1 MSKIRTW
8 FVSFYEDYISLNMKD
23 YPNLGFNIEIVKVL
37 LIAAVVLCTVFCVM
51 DFHKKT
57 AYLIIKQLMRHEAK
71 NPERA
76 KTLAE
81 LSLSEN
87 RAVRRSI
94 ASSSQL
100 RSVVGRVGEKE
111 LTYEEYIANEKRKKE
126 LKRAKRALKK
136 AGGEAVSTT
145 LPTEEKAPTIDELRF
160 YIKEEGAD
168 YASKIYNGADIS
180 VLRTVLRCVLVVA
193 VAVCFV
199 FLMPELLSFIN
210 NIMG

>member
-1 MSKIRTW
+1 MSGIRTW

-23 YPNLGFNIEIVKVL
+23 YPNLGFDFEIVKVL
-37 LIAAVVLCTVFCVM
+37 LIAAVVLCVVFCVM
-51 DFHKKT
+51 DFHKKN

-71 NPERA
+71 NPESA
-76 KTLAE
+76 KTLSE

-87 RAVRRSI
+87 RAVRRSL
-94 ASSSQL
+94 ASSSQI

-136 AGGEAVSTT
+136 TGAENISV
-145 LPTEEKAPTIDELRF
+145 PVEEKTPMLDELRF
-160 YIKEEGAD
+160 YIKEERAD

>member
-1 MSKIRTW
+1 MSGIRTW
-8 FVSFYEDYISLNMKD
+8 FVAFYEDYISLNMKD
-23 YPNLGFNIEIVKVL
+23 YPNLGFDFEIVKVL
-37 LIAAVVLCTVFCVM
+37 LIAAVVLCVVFCVM
-51 DFHKKT
+51 DFHKKN

-71 NPERA
+71 NPESA
-76 KTLAE
+76 KTLSE

-87 RAVRRSI
+87 RAVRRSL
-94 ASSSQL
+94 ASSSQI

-136 AGGEAVSTT
+136 TGAENISV
-145 LPTEEKAPTIDELRF
+145 PVEEKTPMLDELRF
-160 YIKEEGAD
+160 YIKEERAD

>member
-1 MSKIRTW
+1 MSGIRTW

-23 YPNLGFNIEIVKVL
+23 YPNLGFDFEIVKVL
-37 LIAAVVLCTVFCVM
+37 LIAAVVLCVVFCVM
-51 DFHKKT
+51 DFHKKN

-71 NPERA
+71 NPESA
-76 KTLAE
+76 KTLSE

-87 RAVRRSI
+87 RAVRRSL
-94 ASSSQL
+94 ASSSQI

-136 AGGEAVSTT
+136 TGGENISV
-145 LPTEEKAPTIDELRF
+145 PVEEKTPMLDELRF
-160 YIKEEGAD
+160 YIKEERAD